1 MRKVRAMVISADRD
15 VVIFDFGGVLVD
27 WNPRHLYR
35 QLFGTDEIGMERF
48 LAEVCTPEWNLRQDA
63 GRPWAEAV
71 AALVAL
77 HPEQADLIRAY
88 HERWI
93 ETLAGPIEESVT
105 ILRELDQAGHR
116 LYGLTNWSQET
127 FPLARARYS
136 FFDWFDGIVV
146 SGVEGIVK
154 PDARLYVRLLER
166 YDIDPARAVFI
177 DDNQHNVQ
185 TAVAL
190 GIHGI
195 HFRSPPELRAELAAL
210 GLPH

>member
-1 MRKVRAMVISADRD
+1 MVTFTERD
-15 VVIFDFGGVLVD
+15 IVIFDFGGVLVD

-35 QLFGTDEIGMERF
+35 RLFGADEVGMERF

-77 HPEQADLIRAY
+77 HPAQADLIRAY
-88 HERWI
+88 HERWV
-93 ETLAGPIEESVT
+93 ETLAGPIDDSVT

-116 LYGLTNWSQET
+116 LYGLTNWSHET
-127 FPLARARYS
+127 FPLARARYP

-154 PDARLYVRLLER
+154 PDTRLYLRLLER

-177 DDNQHNVQ
+177 DDNLQNVQ
-185 TAVAL
+185 AAVAL

-195 HFRSPPELRAELAAL
+195 HFRSPALLRDELEAL